1 MKKLILISVVSVLFI
16 SCAKEK
22 CTQCVEKYTQTKSS
36 YCGKAKEVQ
45 DYQDNLSSTN
55 ASGYYQWQCQN
66 Q

>member
-45 DYQDNLSSTN
+45 DYKKNLTSAN
-55 ASGYYQWQCQN
+55 NPYYQWTCN
-66 Q
+66 